1 MIEPNN
7 RSADTDATDGHHGPP
22 TDAAE
27 VAFRIARCLGR
38 VWDRDLTVRSARVL
52 PAGASRTTYAV
63 VLGDEAG
70 DGRGDAT
77 ADEAVIVRAVPSAA
91 PGDGGLDSEVRVL
104 RAAMDAGVPVPEVLD
119 VSDSA
124 DDDNILGFPYAVLRF
139 VAGESIPRRI
149 LRDEAFAPIR
159 DDFARQAGEIL
170 ARVHRMDPTPTGLS
184 PVGDPLDAL
193 RTLFPVEYAQAP
205 AGLVIAMDWLDRHR
219 PEPSPTSVVHGDFR
233 LGNLLITS
241 DRISSVLDW
250 ELAHLGDPMED
261 LGWLCAK
268 AWRFGVARPVAGMG
282 TRAELLDAYAEVSG
296 RRPTEETLRWWELY
310 ATVRWGLICGA
321 QANRHLDGS
330 ERSMELAAIG
340 RRSAEQEF
348 DALLTLGAATP
359 LATPDALD
367 DGTVATGGATT
378 EEPHGAPTMLQLLES
393 VSGFLVDEV
402 GADDGVSPQVRFRTR
417 VATNVIG
424 TVRRQLLLGDR
435 QAEESRRR
443 LAGLGVSDGAA
454 LVAALRDG
462 TLSAADDTVL
472 SVVTAEVTDRLLVAN
487 PRHLSR
493 PDC

>member
-1 MIEPNN
+1 MIEPNS
-7 RSADTDATDGHHGPP
+7 RSTDPDATDGRPGHP

-27 VAFRIARCLGR
+27 VASRIARRLGQMWGR
-38 VWDRDLTVRSARVL
+38 HLTVRAARVL

-63 VLGDEAG
+63 VVGDESG
-70 DGRGDAT
+70 DGRGEAG
-77 ADEAVIVRAVPSAA
+77 ADEAIIVRAVPSAA

-104 RAAMDAGVPVPEVLD
+104 RTARGAGVPVPEVLD
-119 VSDSA
+119 LSDSDV
-124 DDDNILGFPYAVLRF
+124 DDTILGFPYAVLRF
-139 VAGESIPRRI
+139 IHGESIPRRI
-149 LRDEAFAPIR
+149 LRDDAFAAVR
-159 DDFARQAGEIL
+159 GDFARQAGEIL
-170 ARVHRMDPTPTGLS
+170 ARIHRMDPAPTGLS
-184 PVGDPLDAL
+184 ALGDPLESL

-205 AGLVIAMDWLDRHR
+205 AGLVIAIDWLDRHR
-219 PEPSPTSVVHGDFR
+219 PEPWPTAVVHGDFR
-233 LGNLLITS
+233 LGNLLITP

-282 TRAELLDAYAEVSG
+282 TRAELLDAYADVSG
-296 RRPTEETLRWWELY
+296 RRPTEEALRWWELY

-348 DALLTLGAATP
+348 DVLLTLGAAAPFRVPDP
-359 LATPDALD
+359 LDEDIATPGD
-367 DGTVATGGATT
+367 ATT
-378 EEPHGAPTMLQLLES
+378 EEPHVAPTMLQLLES

-417 VATNVIG
+417 VATNVIA
-424 TVRRQLLLGDR
+424 TVRRQLLLGER
-435 QAEESRRR
+435 QAQESRRR
-443 LAGLGVSDGAA
+443 LAGLGVSDGAD

-462 TLSAADDTVL
+462 TLSVDDDAVL
-472 SVVTAEVTDRLLVAN
+472 SVVTAEVIDRLMVAN